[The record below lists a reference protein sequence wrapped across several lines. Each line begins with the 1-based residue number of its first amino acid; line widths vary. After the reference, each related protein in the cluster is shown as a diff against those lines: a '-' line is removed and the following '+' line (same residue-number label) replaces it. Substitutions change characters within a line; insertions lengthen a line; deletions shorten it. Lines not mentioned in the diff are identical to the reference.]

1 MCFGIGAGTGA
12 IFRLSKDFS
21 AIIKGNLN
29 YMVPGRYLIL
39 FGGLTAGIIF
49 TNKKAESE
57 TEKRYKKK
65 GSWSVTVSGGINNPE
80 LFRSVDYKAAMHIYV
95 EGAYRSA
102 PKFEVYGNLE
112 YNEIK
117 RVSGYKRGS
126 SLIDLIFGPR
136 FLFGN
141 EKYLSFFELGM
152 GMYIQD
158 YLSAYYSNED
168 VPYVGVNFGA
178 GVIINVN
185 EHIGFPIKGKMH
197 LIFNGINRP
206 GGYLT
211 TAAGLRYVL

>member
-1 MCFGIGAGTGA
+1 
-12 IFRLSKDFS
+12 
-21 AIIKGNLN
+21 
-29 YMVPGRYLIL
+29 
-39 FGGLTAGIIF
+39 
-49 TNKKAESE
+49 
-57 TEKRYKKK
+57 
-65 GSWSVTVSGGINNPE
+65 
-80 LFRSVDYKAAMHIYV
+80 MHIYV

-117 RVSGYKRGS
+117 RNS
-126 SLIDLIFGPR
+126 SYYTGRSFIDLIFGPR